1 MKQILHYQL
10 NEKTSRSYG
19 AKFENSILSKA
30 FTLLNLIIL
39 FYATSYVIEI
49 EILIFALLR
58 NLELKYS
65 YTPS

>member
-1 MKQILHYQL
+1 MRKLVA
-10 NEKTSRSYG
+10 EG
-19 AKFENSILSKA
+19 AKFENSIFCKA

-39 FYATSYVIEI
+39 FFAARTVIEI
-49 EILIFALLR
+49 EILIFALLS